1 MEENSVKDNLIK
13 TAMAVIVTVLAA
25 MLVYVC
31 DNFTVPA
38 IATWITVALCGVAG
52 WAIYR
57 VCKIWIFKLF
67 EKWSTRRKQ

>member
-38 IATWITVALCGVAG
+38 IAT
-52 WAIYR
+52 
-57 VCKIWIFKLF
+57 
-67 EKWSTRRKQ
+67 

>member
-1 MEENSVKDNLIK
+1 MKDETKDDVIK
-13 TAMAVIVTVLAA
+13 TVMAVIVLILAA

-38 IATWITVALCGVAG
+38 IATWITVVLCGVAG

-57 VCKIWIFKLF
+57 VCKIWILKLF
-67 EKWSTRRKQ
+67 EKWSLKRKQ

>member
-1 MEENSVKDNLIK
+1 MKDEVKDDIIK
-13 TAMAVIVTVLAA
+13 TVMAVIVTILAA

-31 DNFTVPA
+31 DSFTVPA

-57 VCKIWIFKLF
+57 VCKIWILKLF
-67 EKWSTRRKQ
+67 EKWSTKRKQ

>member
-1 MEENSVKDNLIK
+1 MKDETKDDVIK
-13 TAMAVIVTVLAA
+13 TVMAVIVLILAA

-38 IATWITVALCGVAG
+38 IATWITIVLCGVAG

-57 VCKIWIFKLF
+57 VCKIWILRLF
-67 EKWSTRRKQ
+67 EKWKEKRNN

>member
-1 MEENSVKDNLIK
+1 MKDETKDDVIK
-13 TAMAVIVTVLAA
+13 TVMAVIVFILAA

-31 DNFTVPA
+31 NSFTVPA

-57 VCKIWIFKLF
+57 VCKIWILKLF
-67 EKWSTRRKQ
+67 EKWSLKRKQ